1 MRWGVCV
8 TLVVGDR
15 ILVRNR
21 MVAREGDRRFKI
33 YLPMDNNDLWE
44 KLAEARV
51 RVDVVIK
58 IRDRELAEKI
68 LAELM

>member
-1 MRWGVCV
+1 M

-15 ILVRNR
+15 ILIRNR
-21 MVAREGDRRFKI
+21 IIAREGDRRFKI

-44 KLAEARV
+44 KLSESRV
-51 RVDVVIK
+51 KVDVVIR

-68 LAELM
+68 LGELL